1 MNSRQSNLSIF
12 ATRIY
17 NLNLL
22 FVVIIKSYIRYKVQ
36 ESRLRWLGH
45 VVRRDDE
52 YVGKRISRM
61 QVGRKER
68 GRPRRRWEDCAK
80 EDMKERGIS
89 ESEAWDRCEWR
100 RTIRTGDPNQIG
112 I

>member
-1 MNSRQSNLSIF
+1 M
-12 ATRIY
+12 
-17 NLNLL
+17 
-22 FVVIIKSYIRYKVQ
+22 KVGGITEKIQ

-61 QVGRKER
+61 QVGRKKR
-68 GRPRRRWEDCAK
+68 GRPRRRWEDCVK

-89 ESEAWDRCEWR
+89 ESEAWDRCELMR
-100 RTIRTGDPNQIG
+100 KIPTGGPN
-112 I
+112 